1 DAGRD
6 DRRRRRRARRLRQ
19 DALRRNPRQRP
30 PLLES
35 ARWPA
40 VITARTSKAM
50 NATTYV
56 KDFDTGEQTGLDQI
70 KFFQAGGLNYKGIG
84 HHLGFER
91 PEAEEGRVVF
101 AATPTEASYNPLGT
115 VHGGYIATLL
125 DSALGCAV
133 HTTLKPR
140 LGYTTLE
147 LKINYLRPL
156 TSATG
161 RI

>member
-1 DAGRD
+1 
-6 DRRRRRRARRLRQ
+6 
-19 DALRRNPRQRP
+19 
-30 PLLES
+30 
-35 ARWPA
+35 
-40 VITARTSKAM
+40 M
-50 NATTYV
+50 TYV
-56 KDFDTGEQTGLDQI
+56 KDLDTGEQTGLDQMRL
-70 KFFQAGGLNYKGIG
+70 FQSGALDYRGIG
-84 HHLGFER
+84 HHLGFEFA
-91 PEAEEGRVVF
+91 EVEEGRVVF

-156 TSATG
+156 SAATG
-161 RI
+161 RIEAEGRVVQTGRRAAFAEGKVTDGKGRVYATATTTCLVFDR